1 MNIIHQQ
8 KWLHD
13 QDIWLLGVA
22 DRLMKFA
29 SGDFNHGLGQ
39 MWAYQKMGYTQ
50 TMQSSLQV
58 HLFQTNPYLFI
69 DVRGSHAFAT
79 RVMSAW
85 PIRKNRFDHWSMII
99 NACQWSTTRN
109 TTWMEDWGLRLCPS
123 ICPVG
128 HRLRIAF
135 LVVKT
140 PSLQAIDTGNWGS
153 SSHLCQKST
162 AGDQQKNMLKTSVI
176 LIM

>member
-1 MNIIHQQ
+1 MKNKTTNVSLITHEDCLYISRKMDIIHQQ

-39 MWAYQKMGYTQ
+39 VWAYEKMGYTQ

-58 HLFQTNPYLFI
+58 HLFQNNPYLFI

-85 PIRKNRFDHWSMII
+85 PIRKNRFDH
-99 NACQWSTTRN
+99 
-109 TTWMEDWGLRLCPS
+109 
-123 ICPVG
+123 
-128 HRLRIAF
+128 
-135 LVVKT
+135 
-140 PSLQAIDTGNWGS
+140 
-153 SSHLCQKST
+153 
-162 AGDQQKNMLKTSVI
+162 
-176 LIM
+176 